1 MKDRKDVIV
10 EFNGFVNMDVADLE
24 SWLKTPE
31 SKGAGWT
38 NGNDQGNGE
47 TVGHDS
53 GRKIVEILKSNPGQE
68 PDQYTDEQ
76 IAHMR
81 KVVSYW

>member
-1 MKDRKDVIV
+1 MKDRKEVID
-10 EFNGFVNMDVADLE
+10 EFNGFVNMDVSELE
-24 SWLKTPE
+24 SWLKSPE

-38 NGNDQGNGE
+38 NSDAQAGSE
-47 TVGHDS
+47 TVGHNS
-53 GRKIVEILKSNPGQE
+53 GGKIVEILKSNPDQE
-68 PDQYTDEQ
+68 PDKYTDEQ